1 MESKNID
8 LKHKYM
14 QLEEIENQI
23 KSFNEKINSIQDDL
37 LRLND
42 VKENLISLKEQ
53 KNDQN
58 SLISVLEGIY
68 IKANIIDFSN
78 LYINIGSDIIA
89 KKSYTEVFE
98 LIELQRKTL
107 NQTTE
112 SLKNSILELDSQAL
126 KLEKELESEVKE

>member
-1 MESKNID
+1 
-8 LKHKYM
+8 M